1 MPTMLPEVSRQTI
14 IGQCKFRMTDI
25 LQLQAKSQSGSDGIK
40 TKLRINRSQSLHQCH
55 KRFPTFSIQR
65 FKNFLSDYIRIIQIV

>member
-25 LQLQAKSQSGSDGIK
+25 PQPQAKSQSGSDGIK
-40 TKLRINRSQSLHQCH
+40 TKLRINR
-55 KRFPTFSIQR
+55 FPTFSIQR
-65 FKNFLSDYIRIIQIV
+65 FKNFLSDYILIIQIV

>member
-14 IGQCKFRMTDI
+14 IGQSKFRMTDI

-65 FKNFLSDYIRIIQIV
+65 FKNFLSDYILIMQIV

>member
-1 MPTMLPEVSRQTI
+1 MLPEVSRTNNHRK
-14 IGQCKFRMTDI
+14 CKFRMTDI